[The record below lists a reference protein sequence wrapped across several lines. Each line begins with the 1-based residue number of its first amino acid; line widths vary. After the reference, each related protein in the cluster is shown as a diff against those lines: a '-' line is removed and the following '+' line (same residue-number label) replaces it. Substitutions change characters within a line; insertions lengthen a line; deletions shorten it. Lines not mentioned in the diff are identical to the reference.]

1 MLNFDCLT
9 LKAFFDENIDFFIG
23 ARLQKIQQPTRRDFV
38 FSMRNNGESR
48 KLYINIYPQMYHTCF
63 MAVVN
68 EEKRS
73 LRTPKHPPCSSL
85 YLLFS
90 EPTL

>member
-38 FSMRNNGESR
+38 FLCAITEKAENFTLIFIR
-48 KLYINIYPQMYHTCF
+48 KCIIPALWQW
-63 MAVVN
+63 
-68 EEKRS
+68 
-73 LRTPKHPPCSSL
+73 
-85 YLLFS
+85 
-90 EPTL
+90 

>member
-48 KLYINIYPQMYHTCF
+48 KLYIRKSVHLEHLSIRLCF
-63 MAVVN
+63 V
-68 EEKRS
+68 
-73 LRTPKHPPCSSL
+73 C
-85 YLLFS
+85 F
-90 EPTL
+90 